1 MSADGHQGEA
11 ALRIRPLSDFD
22 APRLAHLEQQLFSGD
37 NPWCAEDF
45 RAEFSQPHT
54 LYLGIELDQQLV
66 AYAGVAFLGP
76 AHQLECEIHTIGV
89 DPAYQGR
96 GLARAMMNQVCALA
110 DQRGAAIFLEVRT
123 DNEPAIGLYEAFGFQ
138 RIGLRRNYYQP
149 SGADAFTM
157 LRPCSSDLA
166 KGAS

>member
-1 MSADGHQGEA
+1 MSEQANPGEA
-11 ALRIRPLSDFD
+11 GTQLRRLSDFD
-22 APRLAHLEQQLFSGD
+22 APRLAHLEAQLFPGD
-37 NPWCAEDF
+37 NPWSAADF
-45 RAEFSQPHT
+45 RSEFAQPHT
-54 LYLGIELDQQLV
+54 LYLGIDLDNHLV

-76 AHQLECEIHTIGV
+76 QDQPECEIHTIGV
-89 DPAYQGR
+89 DPAYQGQ
-96 GLARAMMNQVCALA
+96 GLARAMMQQICGLA
-110 DQRGAAIFLEVRT
+110 DQRAAAIFLEVRT

-157 LRPCSSDLA
+157 LRPCSFDLA